1 MKKLLVLCAL
11 LAAGSSWAINWNSQ
25 NAKEIEAS
33 INSKSVEQKY
43 IAAGLIAMIGK
54 NPDNIDYQTFKK
66 EWMAAVATRKEKSR
80 YYEWYIVYAVPQA
93 VCSISRFNSFAK
105 DVIKDPQ
112 YAKVYFVN
120 SRMLVSYPQYYD
132 PAEWRIKA
140 LALLSRND
148 YFLSRRMFDGYL
160 KLMKHYSKDEI
171 KSDLQT
177 IKRAV
182 DRNKGKMRDWEKFA
196 AAVDKVIA
204 RYQDK

>member
-1 MKKLLVLCAL
+1 MCI
-11 LAAGSSWAINWNSQ
+11 AGSRFIMGDQLEQSERQ
-25 NAKEIEAS
+25 RDRS
-33 INSKSVEQKY
+33 IDQQQKRGTEVY
-43 IAAGLIAMIGK
+43 CRR
-54 NPDNIDYQTFKK
+54 IDRYDRQ
-66 EWMAAVATRKEKSR
+66 KSR
-80 YYEWYIVYAVPQA
+80 QYRLSDLQKRVDGGSRHEWYIVYAVPQA

-204 RYQDK
+204 KYQDK